1 MMPISALGMVS
12 CPLSVVSS
20 QLPVMSG
27 GLCSV
32 VLCPLSLVTCPL
44 SKRFLQGRRLSKEPN
59 DQGQRTK
66 DKQQL
71 TTDNGQRT
79 VLPSRTAIH
88 RNGCDFT
95 PTLRQPRPRGFGIMR
110 KGHERLPRRQQRE
123 QTLLVGERFH
133 GIKVQAHN
141 PGVREVRA
149 RRHEVRNEAGLLSLG
164 LDPHALHVP
173 IMARRHLNANAG

>member
-1 MMPISALGMVS
+1 MMPISALGMVR
-12 CPLSVVSS
+12 CPLSVVSCRS
-20 QLPVMSG
+20 CRWPV
-27 GLCSV
+27 
-32 VLCPLSLVTCPL
+32 LSLSFVTCPL

-71 TTDNGQRT
+71 TTDDGQRT

-110 KGHERLPRRQQRE
+110 KDHERLPRRQQRE

-133 GIKVQAHN
+133 GIKVQA
-141 PGVREVRA
+141 
-149 RRHEVRNEAGLLSLG
+149 
-164 LDPHALHVP
+164 
-173 IMARRHLNANAG
+173 